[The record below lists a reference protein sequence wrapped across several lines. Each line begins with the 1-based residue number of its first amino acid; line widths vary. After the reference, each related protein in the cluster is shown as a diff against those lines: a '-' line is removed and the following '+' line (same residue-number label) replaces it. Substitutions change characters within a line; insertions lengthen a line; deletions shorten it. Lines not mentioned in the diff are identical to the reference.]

1 MLTHVGWLPV
11 LVCRSRYWRLYMDD
25 NFGGSSIRIREV
37 RLLGPDE
44 VGVMQVHAIRVMQVH
59 AVRPACVKHDSFA

>member
-1 MLTHVGWLPV
+1 MVAMLM
-11 LVCRSRYWRLYMDD
+11 CRSRYWRLYMDD

-44 VGVMQVHAIRVMQVH
+44 VGVMQVHAIQ
-59 AVRPACVKHDSFA
+59 PACVE